1 MKFLKPL
8 LGLFSIGALTLSVAQ
23 ASMPKSQVLLADLN
37 TPYGLQVTI
46 VSDSDS
52 YNNQPHIHNNGVYF
66 THEVLSIEQSQTDIA
81 YYDFATKQI
90 INITNTP
97 VSEYSP
103 TVMPN
108 KQSLSAIVVEANG
121 KQKLWQYPLD
131 SEVAASR
138 IFDWIEPVGYHAWG
152 INNDLVMFIL
162 GEPHTLQYSL
172 VAAAKGQVVAK
183 NIGRTLIYNHT
194 MAQFIFSYT
203 QNEQHI
209 VARFNPQTKQVE
221 NLLRLPLQVQDFI
234 LKDDSTLAYALN
246 NRVYQRN
253 LSGNNTVSQW
263 LDLTPYCHTNIT
275 RMSYNNDKLAF
286 VCDVAED

>member
-1 MKFLKPL
+1 MKLIKPL
-8 LGLFSIGALTLSVAQ
+8 LGLITINALTLGVAQ
-23 ASMPKSQVLLADLN
+23 ANMPKSQILLADLN
-37 TPYGLQVTI
+37 TPHGI
-46 VSDSDS
+46 RVSIISDKTS
-52 YNNQPHIHNNGVYF
+52 YNNQPHLTDTGLYYTREVISNN
-66 THEVLSIEQSQTDIA
+66 QSQTDIA
-81 YYDFATKQI
+81 LYDLSSKQTSM
-90 INITNTP
+90 ITNTD

-103 TVMPN
+103 TVTPSGD
-108 KQSLSAIVVEANG
+108 SLSAIVVEEDG
-121 KQKLWQYPLD
+121 KQKLWQYPL
-131 SEVAASR
+131 STEQAPSR

-152 INNDLVMFIL
+152 NNNDLVMFIL

>member
-1 MKFLKPL
+1 LHSALSSTGKYAQKP
-8 LGLFSIGALTLSVAQ
+8 SI
-23 ASMPKSQVLLADLN
+23 
-37 TPYGLQVTI
+37 I
-46 VSDSDS
+46 
-52 YNNQPHIHNNGVYF
+52 
-66 THEVLSIEQSQTDIA
+66 
-81 YYDFATKQI
+81 
-90 INITNTP
+90 
-97 VSEYSP
+97 
-103 TVMPN
+103 
-108 KQSLSAIVVEANG
+108 
-121 KQKLWQYPLD
+121 
-131 SEVAASR
+131 SR
-138 IFDWIEPVGYHAWG
+138 FK
-152 INNDLVMFIL
+152 
-162 GEPHTLQYSL
+162 YSL
-172 VAAAKGQVVAK
+172 WPASYYCERQC
-183 NIGRTLIYNHT
+183 
-194 MAQFIFSYT
+194 YT